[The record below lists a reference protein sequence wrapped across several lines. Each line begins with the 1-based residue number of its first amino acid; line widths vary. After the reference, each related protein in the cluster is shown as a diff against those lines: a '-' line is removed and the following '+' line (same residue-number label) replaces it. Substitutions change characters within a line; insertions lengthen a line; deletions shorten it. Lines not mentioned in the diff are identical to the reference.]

1 MSWKPYLWVQ
11 KMQYWKIS
19 NRNYVLAELDDLLNY
34 CKSKDVIEEVI
45 TDINVKTLNYVKKCK
60 KQKTSR
66 NIIMTKKYLKEN
78 ELLAVPFDKGIGICI
93 MKRKAYEDKLSEI
106 LHLPQFEKEEI
117 SSRKNAKHPALKE
130 HERIIDE
137 LKKLK
142 SEGKIDDDLYEK
154 MYPTGSQPAR
164 LYGLAKVHKNAVP
177 TRPVLSMPG
186 SAYHKIALQLTEWL
200 AIVPECQINTSTKT
214 IADSLSGIT
223 LEEDEEIISFDVSS
237 LYTNVP
243 VYEAISECADL
254 LYSGQHKIPPIDKDT
269 FIELMQLCTCNVQML
284 THDGYYRQVDGLAMG
299 VPPAPY
305 LANGWLSK
313 KDRQIMDNAKLK
325 ARYMDDIIRSIKASE
340 IEQKLRDINEL
351 HPSLKF
357 TMEREVDGLL
367 PFLDMLIQR
376 DNNKLNSTWYTKPT
390 DTGLVMNYHALAP
403 KRYKRSVVSG
413 LVYRL
418 HRACSTWKNFHSS
431 MEKAKFVLE
440 KNQYPPQFYEP
451 LIEQTLSKIVEKQG
465 GKKDTAPQ
473 PAQPEDTTPK
483 KMIFLEY
490 RNSSMETQQKI
501 IAEPYKDARHPVIQ
515 SSR

>member
-1 MSWKPYLWVQ
+1 MVR
-11 KMQYWKIS
+11 IS
-19 NRNYVLAELDDLLNY
+19 NQIQINHPRHQ
-34 CKSKDVIEEVI
+34 KSFW
-45 TDINVKTLNYVKKCK
+45 L
-60 KQKTSR
+60 
-66 NIIMTKKYLKEN
+66 
-78 ELLAVPFDKGIGICI
+78 
-93 MKRKAYEDKLSEI
+93 I
-106 LHLPQFEKEEI
+106 LV
-117 SSRKNAKHPALKE
+117 KNAKHPALKE
-130 HERIIDE
+130 HDRIIDE

-164 LYGLAKVHKNAVP
+164 LYGLAKVYKNAVP

-413 LVYRL
+413 LVLYIGYIE
-418 HRACSTWKNFHSS
+418 HAVH
-431 MEKAKFVLE
+431 EKTFIQVWR
-440 KNQYPPQFYEP
+440 
-451 LIEQTLSKIVEKQG
+451 KQS
-465 GKKDTAPQ
+465 
-473 PAQPEDTTPK
+473 
-483 KMIFLEY
+483 LY
-490 RNSSMETQQKI
+490 
-501 IAEPYKDARHPVIQ
+501 
-515 SSR
+515 